1 MTAPSNTY
9 DNLLT
14 LIAEHAFNDLV
25 VTLYRMPSKTV
36 PVSLR
41 IDGAIPYYL
50 RQYRLLLE
58 SLLSHPLGQ
67 ATINQG
73 CNNGTNPLMI
83 AILRRDYHM
92 IKHLLEAGANVDI
105 ILANGT
111 TPLMHACKQ
120 GDLFTIKH
128 LLPFTRDINAVDNH
142 HFTALTH
149 AVCTNQYA
157 TLPLLFEAGAQLDI
171 KDCYEYTPLMHAIK
185 HGSVTSAMWLIEN
198 HASINET
205 NDQKRS
211 ALIISI
217 INQRTPIT
225 QTLLKKSNLA
235 VNQTD
240 RHQQTALMYACMHGC
255 TDTVKQ
261 LINHPHI
268 DIHLVN
274 TARQP

>member
-1 MTAPSNTY
+1 MHASSPEQSSSRLRQRLYDYILERIQADDWHHLTPKG

-14 LIAEHAFNDLV
+14 LIAEHAFNDLA
-25 VTLYRMPSKTV
+25 VTLLHRMPSKIV

-41 IDGAIPYYL
+41 IDGATP
-50 RQYRLLLE
+50 LLLAASTGNSHLLE
-58 SLLSHPLGQ
+58 CLLSHPLGQ

-111 TPLMHACKQ
+111 TPLMYACKQ

-157 TLPLLFEAGAQLDI
+157 TLPLLFEAGA
-171 KDCYEYTPLMHAIK
+171 
-185 HGSVTSAMWLIEN
+185 
-198 HASINET
+198 
-205 NDQKRS
+205 
-211 ALIISI
+211 
-217 INQRTPIT
+217 
-225 QTLLKKSNLA
+225 
-235 VNQTD
+235 
-240 RHQQTALMYACMHGC
+240 
-255 TDTVKQ
+255 
-261 LINHPHI
+261 
-268 DIHLVN
+268 
-274 TARQP
+274 